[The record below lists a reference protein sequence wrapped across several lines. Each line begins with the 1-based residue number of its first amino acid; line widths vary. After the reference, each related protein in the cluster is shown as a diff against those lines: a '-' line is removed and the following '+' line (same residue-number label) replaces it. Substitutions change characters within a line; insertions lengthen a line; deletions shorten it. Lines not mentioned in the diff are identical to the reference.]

1 MVLRCKD
8 VITTWDWLFRFRN
21 IAQLD
26 VLVWFET
33 NSGLFSVLSLLLDV
47 SSTSTIRIYKPSMDA
62 VVIGRVRFEKKHL
75 LYGTFKLKLL

>member
-1 MVLRCKD
+1 MRCKD

-75 LYGTFKLKLL
+75 LYGTLKLKLL